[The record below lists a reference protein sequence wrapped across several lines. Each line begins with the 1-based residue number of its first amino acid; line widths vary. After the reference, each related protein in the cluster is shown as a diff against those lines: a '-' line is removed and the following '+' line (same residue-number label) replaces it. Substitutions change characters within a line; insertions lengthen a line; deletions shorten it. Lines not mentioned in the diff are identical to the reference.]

1 MTPQKIPVGVLGATG
16 TVGQRFVERL
26 SDHPWFELA
35 AVAASDRSA
44 GKSYADAAR
53 WRLPTPLPDRV
64 ASMSLRSV
72 AEDLPCRIV
81 FSALDAA
88 VAREV
93 EPACARQGKFVFSN
107 ASAFRMEPDVPL
119 LIPEINSDSLSL
131 IPRQQRLQGWK
142 GAIVTNANCS
152 VTVLARAVAPLHRA
166 FSVRRAFVT
175 TMQAVSGAGYPGVPS
190 LDILGNVIPD
200 IPDEAPKI
208 ERELL
213 KILGSAG
220 EDSIVPA
227 PIVVAAATFRWPFA
241 DGHTPR
247 CHGRARRARKDT
259 ARAWGVSAVPRT
271 LQRPPPVPQRR
282 SSTPAPHAASPTW
295 TPAAAWSR
303 SGGLKPRA
311 LTSEVHRLGTTGR
324 RGRRIDPE
332 RGVRRR
338 QGTPRLI
345 IQKFGGTSVEDG
357 PAMERVAAIV
367 SRATS
372 ERPAVVVSAMGK
384 TTNRLVEALDFDVAG
399 DERSAVERV
408 SRVRRDTLATV
419 QEFFGRDAER
429 VARRLAGSFEELDRM
444 TRAVAAL
451 RLVPPASRDQFLA
464 HGELVASAVTVEALA
479 LHGLPSVWVDA
490 REVLI
495 TDGRFGRARPD
506 LAEIARRA
514 EQRIVSQAAQGKIPV
529 LGGFIG
535 ATRSGQMTTLRRGVS
550 DYSAAMLG
558 ATVGASAVEI

>member
-44 GKSYADAAR
+44 GKSYADAAH

-88 VAREV
+88 VARDV

-131 IPRQQRLQGWK
+131 IPRQQLLQGWK

-152 VTVLARAVAPLHRA
+152 VTVLALAVAPLHRA

-200 IPDEAPKI
+200 IPEEAPKI

-220 EDSIVPA
+220 ENSIVPA
-227 PIVVAAATFRWPFA
+227 PIAVSAMTYRVPVE
-241 DGHTPR
+241 DGHTL
-247 CHGRARRARKDT
+247 AVSVELERRAAPDEI
-259 ARAWGVSAVPRT
+259 ARAWEDFRG
-271 LQRPPPVPQRR
+271 PQ
-282 SSTPAPHAASPTW
+282 
-295 TPAAAWSR
+295 
-303 SGGLKPRA
+303 
-311 LTSEVHRLGTTGR
+311 
-324 RGRRIDPE
+324 D
-332 RGVRRR
+332 VR
-338 QGTPRLI
+338 
-345 IQKFGGTSVEDG
+345 
-357 PAMERVAAIV
+357 
-367 SRATS
+367 
-372 ERPAVVVSAMGK
+372 
-384 TTNRLVEALDFDVAG
+384 
-399 DERSAVERV
+399 
-408 SRVRRDTLATV
+408 
-419 QEFFGRDAER
+419 
-429 VARRLAGSFEELDRM
+429 
-444 TRAVAAL
+444 
-451 RLVPPASRDQFLA
+451 
-464 HGELVASAVTVEALA
+464 
-479 LHGLPSVWVDA
+479 GLPSAPSAPILYSRAPHRPQPRRDVDSGGGMVTVVGSLKPCA
-490 REVLI
+490 LLDWKFTALGHNTVRGAAGGSILN
-495 TDGRFGRARPD
+495 
-506 LAEIARRA
+506 AEY
-514 EQRIVSQAAQGKIPV
+514 AAAKG
-529 LGGFIG
+529 L
-535 ATRSGQMTTLRRGVS
+535 L
-550 DYSAAMLG
+550 D
-558 ATVGASAVEI
+558 